1 MGVSGYFDA
10 AVAGTTDASYP
21 TGRAGSFGSS
31 INLYVGKKDKSAGAH
46 FLDRNGLGV
55 NQGRVYHFVADDGTT
70 DTATF
75 FNWPASGDDCNLF
88 SGKTGRFEPLPKQF
102 DGRYRTDEDGDGGY
116 ETEHWTAEFTNG
128 AKSMYGNERLHMTA
142 YASQEWGSVS
152 VAAPGS
158 FAIAHTTLSRSKKP
172 SGMPA
177 DINTNRGTVS
187 FWTAKIREAIL
198 SGSKMDGSVTN
209 HAGETLPKS
218 IDATADAIMADAS
231 YGFPERDHRGV
242 DRGAFKPDGL
252 VFLKDGSVLYQ
263 DDQSHDKQNGYMVKY
278 WPNGK
283 PATDARVPSAKQ
295 CTAKLV
301 AGAAQK
307 ENAFE
312 KPISTPPYGA
322 FTGPS
327 ANELTGAIDVSS
339 ALTVGEDAT
348 PEDYFNPLT
357 RSTSRSTRKSGT
369 RAVTVTRPSRRA
381 APTAWPST
389 SSAGLV

>member
-102 DGRYRTDEDGDGGY
+102 DGRHRTDEDGDGGY

-263 DDQSHDKQNGYMVKY
+263 EDQSHAVHGQARRRRCPEGERVREADLH
-278 WPNGK
+278 
-283 PATDARVPSAKQ
+283 PAIRRVHRAFGQRPRLEAHLGQHANLERAR
-295 CTAKLV
+295 
-301 AGAAQK
+301 
-307 ENAFE
+307 
-312 KPISTPPYGA
+312 
-322 FTGPS
+322 
-327 ANELTGAIDVSS
+327 
-339 ALTVGEDAT
+339 
-348 PEDYFNPLT
+348 
-357 RSTSRSTRKSGT
+357 
-369 RAVTVTRPSRRA
+369 
-381 APTAWPST
+381 
-389 SSAGLV
+389 